1 MTPSSYSCALVS
13 TLKPVLRMAN
23 LDCFEPFSNVVGH
36 SVSQTGSNQSKFN
49 DEWIKV
55 RRGATQMVAN
65 NLVFEFVANFC
76 CRFRDVDSVQKCV
89 AVSALRMCQFLQ
101 RQLLFLSNFKF
112 DKKFF

>member
-36 SVSQTGSNQSKFN
+36 SVSQTGSNQSEFN

-55 RRGATQMVAN
+55 GGNTTQMVSN
-65 NLVFEFVANFC
+65 YLVFEFVANFC
-76 CRFRDVDSVQKCV
+76 CRFGDVDSMQKCV
-89 AVSALRMCQFLQ
+89 AMSV
-101 RQLLFLSNFKF
+101 LSM
-112 DKKFF
+112 